1 MAERNLLWSWKTE
14 PDAVFENLQWTRM
27 KVQLN
32 DSDRAEAIAAIQDVL
47 KKLQEDDKRHVLF
60 SIAYAVQQELFKS
73 KEIDVEIIK
82 KLAALYPRCVED
94 DDDDDDHDH
103 DDNWLTAA
111 AGDFKL
117 SADAEEEEEDE
128 ADDADAA
135 DEDWEEYVDED
146 EDEAVAVAD
155 SGDDDY
161 LKKREAAMKEFE
173 EAGIKE
179 LKRQCNSMGCSLKQ
193 GQEQEILS
201 VMISFFSIQKFR
213 VDHEYR
219 MKRCIEFFM
228 SRVKGYI
235 SRSCILDDLETVH
248 KALESVKKEREADA
262 DQVPQLLGKN
272 TVPTN
277 EEGIATPMNQLK
289 QEKTE
294 RGIECEI
301 ATSFNL
307 PEQEE
312 ITLTPPEFEDTKTE
326 ECGIVTP
333 MNQPEQEEENMV
345 DVNFCLAPQWKDV
358 KTEECTTRGRDM
370 RKLPQL

>member
-32 DSDRAEAIAAIQDVL
+32 DSDRAEAIAAIEDVL
-47 KKLQEDDKRHVLF
+47 KKLQEDDKRQVLF

-94 DDDDDDHDH
+94 DDDDHHH
-103 DDNWLTAA
+103 DDNWLTSA

-117 SADAEEEEEDE
+117 SADADAEEEDE
-128 ADDADAA
+128 DDEEDDEAA

-146 EDEAVAVAD
+146 EAVAD
-155 SGDDDY
+155 GGDDD
-161 LKKREAAMKEFE
+161 LKKREAAMKKFE

-193 GQEQEILS
+193 GQEQEILTF
-201 VMISFFSIQKFR
+201 MISFFTIQRFR

-235 SRSCILDDLETVH
+235 SRSCTLDDLETVK
-248 KALESVKKEREADA
+248 KAVESVKKEREADA
-262 DQVPQLLGKN
+262 DQVHQLLEKN

-277 EEGIATPMNQLK
+277 EEGIVTPVNQLK
-289 QEKTE
+289 QEK
-294 RGIECEI
+294 R
-301 ATSFNL
+301 
-307 PEQEE
+307 
-312 ITLTPPEFEDTKTE
+312 
-326 ECGIVTP
+326 
-333 MNQPEQEEENMV
+333 
-345 DVNFCLAPQWKDV
+345 
-358 KTEECTTRGRDM
+358 
-370 RKLPQL
+370 